1 MKTKEKPH
9 LIICNNHEIR
19 NQLIQE
25 HVDNQYGSISAF
37 EDAVKD
43 RDCGK
48 RTKIFCLVKPLL
60 SQMPAFKAL
69 TPVGQKSCL
78 REMSRYLNRDAK
90 SWIANNK
97 NKVSTPPVNED
108 YKGLDKLFATNNPVS
123 NEMNTIEKLVSMGAK
138 TIKTPDGWEA
148 TF

>member
-19 NQLIQE
+19 NQLIQD
-25 HVDNQYGSISAF
+25 HVDNQYGSLSAF

-43 RDCGK
+43 RDRGK
-48 RTKIFCLVKPLL
+48 RTKIFGLVKPLL
-60 SQMPAFKAL
+60 SEMPVFQAL
-69 TPVGQKSCL
+69 SPTLQKSCL

-90 SWIANNK
+90 SWIANK
-97 NKVSTPPVNED
+97 KGKTSAPPVND
-108 YKGLDKLFATNNPVS
+108 DFKGLDKLFASNNSVS
-123 NEMNTIEKLVSMGAK
+123 KEMDTIEKLVSMGAK

-148 TF
+148 SF